1 MNFEDIAE
9 HILAFAAVAL
19 MTLTFWLY
27 ENVFL
32 GS

>member
-1 MNFEDIAE
+1 MNLDDIAE
-9 HILAFAAVAL
+9 HIFALAAVVL

-32 GS
+32 GI